1 MRKPTI
7 AEQREKAVYILA
19 QRKEENPTPETI
31 AIARRI
37 MNSYYRL
44 CGLDE
49 RLLYLENN
57 ERTCNSRYTEQQEE
71 RRDKWYKRLNKE
83 FSEFNACLVYFGYCS
98 TICKKDSTQ
107 DLYLA
112 YFYN

>member
-1 MRKPTI
+1 MAKMTI
-7 AEQREKAVYILA
+7 AQKRERAVYILA
-19 QRKEENPTPETI
+19 QRKEEDPSEKTLSD
-31 AIARRI
+31 ARRI

-57 ERTCNSRYTEQQEE
+57 ERTCNSRYTAEQEK
-71 RRDKWYKRLNKE
+71 RREKWYNRLNKE
-83 FSEFNACLVYFGYCS
+83 FAQFDAQLVYFGYCS